1 MYQNRGITN
10 KSQNIW
16 LIPDSVNCSVNVLTF
31 EWNRWSS
38 NWRFYCSS
46 FMCERLNQMDKYWK
60 RLTVCSF
67 CCILH
72 LCITTTH
79 ICLFL
84 PFWNLPSL
92 LCLREEILRAIFRY
106 LFITADDHMISHLRF
121 YINKIPLDTWA
132 NTYSS
137 IYIYEFTTYVKT
149 SQLHTCFMF
158 CIHGSLEWILF
169 CNSKYFGNDFQSGIK
184 PLCH

>member
-1 MYQNRGITN
+1 METVYQNRGITN

-106 LFITADDHMISHLRF
+106 LFITADDHMILHLIWICTLWF
-121 YINKIPLDTWA
+121 ENKFPLWLGTWA
-132 NTYSS
+132 NNQ
-137 IYIYEFTTYVKT
+137 K
-149 SQLHTCFMF
+149 
-158 CIHGSLEWILF
+158 
-169 CNSKYFGNDFQSGIK
+169 SKDTIW
-184 PLCH
+184 LT

>member
-1 MYQNRGITN
+1 MTMQWQKQLGIVKETVYQNRGITN

-60 RLTVCSF
+60 RLTAVCSF

-121 YINKIPLDTWA
+121 YIN
-132 NTYSS
+132 
-137 IYIYEFTTYVKT
+137 
-149 SQLHTCFMF
+149 
-158 CIHGSLEWILF
+158 WIRYL
-169 CNSKYFGNDFQSGIK
+169 
-184 PLCH
+184 

>member
-1 MYQNRGITN
+1 MLYNLHFFLNEFSKLLVEVWRVRSKISENCKALTTMQWQKSLGIVMETVYQNRGITN

-106 LFITADDHMISHLRF
+106 LFITADDHMISH
-121 YINKIPLDTWA
+121 WG
-132 NTYSS
+132 
-137 IYIYEFTTYVKT
+137 FTST
-149 SQLHTCFMF
+149 
-158 CIHGSLEWILF
+158 E
-169 CNSKYFGNDFQSGIK
+169 
-184 PLCH
+184 